1 MAYDDFDKPSLNKP
15 LIGAAI
21 AVAAAGLGGWL
32 YWRSHHAPLPTVP
45 VSAEPEAAA
54 PETPARIEHPV
65 PGSTDQAANAAL
77 PELNDSDKAVID
89 ALGNAAAGVTL
100 APDLALESGMRHIV
114 VA

>member
-1 MAYDDFDKPSLNKP
+1 MAYGDFDKPSINKP

-89 ALGNAAAGVTL
+89 ALGNAAAGVPGRRL
-100 APDLALESGMRHIV
+100 
-114 VA
+114 